1 MEATVLFAM
10 NLIGRN
16 KHILLVGEAS
26 CGKSSFLTYLKENLG
41 YEYYSFLQIRL
52 TKKMSF
58 DNFREL
64 LFRRAKI
71 VVNSAK

>member
-1 MEATVLFAM
+1 MEATAQFAI

-16 KHILLVGEAS
+16 KHILFVGEGS
-26 CGKSSFLTYLKENLG
+26 CGKSEFMTYLKENLG
-41 YEYYSFLQIRL
+41 YENYSFLQIRL
-52 TKKMSF
+52 TKAMSF
-58 DNFREL
+58 ESFREL